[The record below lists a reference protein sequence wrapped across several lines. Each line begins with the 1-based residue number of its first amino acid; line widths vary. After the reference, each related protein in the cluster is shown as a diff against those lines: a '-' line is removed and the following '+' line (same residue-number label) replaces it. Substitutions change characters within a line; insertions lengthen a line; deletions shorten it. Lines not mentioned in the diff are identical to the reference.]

1 MDIGVAAWIAATG
14 PLAEAVWLQQSDTQD
29 DLDDKIF
36 DDYLVGVLYAGGRKT
51 LKGQTACWIPRA
63 VWNLCVR
70 PF

>member
-1 MDIGVAAWIAATG
+1 MAAWIAAAG

-36 DDYLVGVLYAGGRKT
+36 DDYLVGVLYAGGKKS
-51 LKGQTACWIPRA
+51 LKGRTACWIPRP